1 MKKCVRVAAQR
12 EDVMKAI
19 KTLDNDRVLLSGSA
33 FGEDSFSFK
42 MRTKTHNRMYGS
54 VRVSGRVKQE
64 GAECVV
70 AYSVRVGS
78 VSIIA
83 ILPFLLTFVWCLV
96 ASPFTSVPREWLF
109 ISGGVT
115 VTVGLIVLGD
125 IQICDARIK
134 RKLRAL
140 ETAPR
145 KGVPHE

>member
-64 GAECVV
+64 
-70 AYSVRVGS
+70 R
-78 VSIIA
+78 A
-83 ILPFLLTFVWCLV
+83 ITRMNPIDT
-96 ASPFTSVPREWLF
+96 ADHFTE
-109 ISGGVT
+109 IM
-115 VTVGLIVLGD
+115 
-125 IQICDARIK
+125 CAAK
-134 RKLRAL
+134 RPPM
-140 ETAPR
+140 TTP
-145 KGVPHE
+145 